1 MDGGLRLD
9 THIHIALP
17 PQHIYY
23 LSGVSILPLEYQIL
37 RKKAK
42 YNLRSSILAVFDN
55 IPNHTD

>member
-17 PQHIYY
+17 RQHISY
-23 LSGVSILPLEYQIL
+23 LSGVLILPLEYQIL
-37 RKKAK
+37 RKKMK
-42 YNLRSSILAVFDN
+42 YNLRSSILAAFDN